1 MNIIGIS
8 RVHNSAVTLLKN
20 GDIEFHLENERLS
33 NIKYDGFP
41 FQTVQILPK
50 YTDRIDHLA
59 LAGVGKTVPA
69 ECYDSIWDLYSI
81 MISHLGKSFF
91 NFTDRKTYDFW
102 QHHHLLHA
110 ACAFY
115 NSGFE
120 QALCVIED
128 GMGSE
133 YYIDDPRFVKGT
145 YGRENSSSFLA
156 SYPSNFQLVEKE
168 VIMSFD
174 CDLRID
180 NVRLTDSPSP
190 ALAFAKTSQK
200 FGFHELDA
208 GKVMGMASYGT
219 DDKNIPPIYI
229 DGKINSKL
237 FTMHDRDLRKFYLN
251 TENYPYLDT
260 DDFQIQANF
269 AKRLQEECQNHI
281 KNKILRL
288 IEKTGAKNI
297 CLTGGF
303 FLNCVAN
310 YEYLRH
316 LPKDVN
322 VYVEPISSD
331 AGTSIGAAK
340 YLWHHITEDTG
351 IRKQETIYYGP
362 SYQYTDDDAI
372 RFIGDLE
379 YKKTDYK
386 EVAELI
392 ADKKIVAM
400 YQGKSESGPR
410 ALGNRSILYDP
421 RDPNGKDYVNRIK
434 KREWFRPFAGTILQE
449 HAHEWFDL
457 RGLESSPFMM
467 FAVNA
472 LENKKNEIPAIVHVD
487 GTCRVQTV
495 TEKQNYHFY
504 NLIKEFKD
512 VTGVPI
518 LFNTSFNLAGDC
530 IVETLEDAISTLKKS
545 EIDYLYLPEFDLLV
559 K

>member
-1 MNIIGIS
+1 MNILGIS

-20 GDIEFHLENERLS
+20 GELQLHLENERLS

-41 FQTVQILPK
+41 FQTVQIIPK
-50 YTDRIDHLA
+50 YTDKIDHLV

-69 ECYDSIWDLYSI
+69 ECYDSTWDMYSI

-91 NFTDRKTYDFW
+91 NFTNRKTYDFW

-115 NSGFE
+115 NSGFKE
-120 QALCVIED
+120 ALCIIED

-133 YYIDDPRFVKGT
+133 YYINDLRFLEGT

-156 SYPSNFQLVEKE
+156 SYPCNFQLVEKE
-168 VIMSFD
+168 VIVPFD
-174 CDLRID
+174 CDLWID

-208 GKVMGMASYGT
+208 GKVMGMAPYGI
-219 DDKNIPPIYI
+219 DDVNIPPVYN

-251 TENYPYLDT
+251 VENYPYLDT

-269 AKRLQEECQNHI
+269 AKRLQEECQEYV
-281 KNKILRL
+281 KTKILTL
-288 IEKTGAKNI
+288 IKKTGAKNI

-310 YEYLRH
+310 YEYLKY
-316 LPKDVN
+316 LPDDVN
-322 VYVEPISSD
+322 IYIEPISSD
-331 AGTSIGAAK
+331 AGTSIGAVK
-340 YLWHHITEDTG
+340 YLWHHITKDTAM
-351 IRKQETIYYGP
+351 RKQETIYHGP
-362 SYQYTDDDAI
+362 TYQYSENDILHIAKGLTH
-372 RFIGDLE
+372 
-379 YKKTDYK
+379 KKINYR
-386 EVAELI
+386 EVAELL
-392 ADKKIVAM
+392 ADKKIVAI
-400 YQGKSESGPR
+400 YQGRSESGPR

-421 RDPNGKDYVNRIK
+421 RDANGKDHVNRVK
-434 KREWFRPFAGTILQE
+434 QREWFRPFAGSILCE
-449 HAHEWFDL
+449 EAHEWFDL
-457 RGLESSPFMM
+457 RGLESSPYML

-472 LENKKNEIPAIVHVD
+472 LENKKAEIPAIIHVD
-487 GTCRVQTV
+487 GTCRIQTV
-495 TEKQNYHFY
+495 TEKQNCHFY

-512 VTGVPI
+512 ITGIPI

-530 IVETLEDAISTLKKS
+530 IVETLENAILTLKNS

-559 K
+559 Q

>member
-1 MNIIGIS
+1 MNILGIS

-20 GDIEFHLENERLS
+20 GNIEFHLENERLS

-50 YTDRIDHLA
+50 YTDSIDEIA
-59 LAGVGKTVPA
+59 LAGVGKTVSA
-69 ECYDSIWDLYSI
+69 ECNDSWDLYSI

-91 NFTDRKTYDFW
+91 ESKRKTYDFW
-102 QHHHLLHA
+102 QYHHLLHA

-115 NSGFE
+115 NSGFK
-120 QALCVIED
+120 QALCIIED

-133 YYIDDPRFVKGT
+133 YYIDDSRFIEGT

-168 VIMSFD
+168 VIVSFD
-174 CDLRID
+174 CDLWIN
-180 NVRLTDSPSP
+180 NVKLTNSPSP

-208 GKVMGMASYGT
+208 GKIMGMAPYGV
-219 DDKNIPPIYI
+219 DDENIPPIYI

-237 FTMHDRDLRKFYLN
+237 FTMHDCDLRQFYLN
-251 TENYPYLDT
+251 VENYPYLDT
-260 DDFQIQANF
+260 KDFQIQANF
-269 AKRLQEECQNHI
+269 AKRLQEECQEYV
-281 KNKILRL
+281 KNKILNL
-288 IEKTGAKNI
+288 IEKTGVKNI
-297 CLTGGF
+297 CLSGGF

-310 YEYLRH
+310 YEYLKH
-316 LPKDVN
+316 LPNDVN
-322 VYVEPISSD
+322 IYVEPISSD

-340 YLWHHITEDTG
+340 YLWHCITEDTA

-362 SYQYTDDDAI
+362 TYQYSEIDISNIT
-372 RFIGDLE
+372 RDLIC
-379 YKKTDYK
+379 KKTSYR
-386 EVAELI
+386 EVAELL

-421 RDPNGKDYVNRIK
+421 RDIDGKDHVNHVK
-434 KREWFRPFAGTILQE
+434 QREWFRPFAGSILHE
-449 HAHEWFDL
+449 DVHEWFDL
-457 RGLESSPFMM
+457 RGLDSSPYMM

-472 LENKKNEIPAIVHVD
+472 LESKKTQIPAIIHVD

-504 NLIKEFKD
+504 NLIQEFKD
-512 VTGVPI
+512 ITGVPI

-530 IVETLEDAISTLKKS
+530 IVETLEDAVSTLKKS
-545 EIDYLYLPEFDLLV
+545 EIDYLYLPEFELLI